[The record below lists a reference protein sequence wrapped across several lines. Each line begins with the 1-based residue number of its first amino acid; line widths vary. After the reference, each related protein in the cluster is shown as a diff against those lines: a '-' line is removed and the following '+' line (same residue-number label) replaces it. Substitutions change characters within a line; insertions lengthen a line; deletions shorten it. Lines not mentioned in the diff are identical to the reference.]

1 MAVILR
7 VIIFGCIRNHVQSVT
22 ACLVSKMGWWGV
34 VWRVSLLVGAIAALF
49 TLPAFRSQR
58 DTIVSLLT
66 SCPLHWFHDAG
77 QSTGLHRV
85 IRTADD
91 KLFSQEDLRTYDGSD
106 SDRGIYLAIL
116 GSVYDVSSGRK
127 HYGPDGSY
135 SFFSGL
141 FSVYLIY

>member
-1 MAVILR
+1 VLLLSDVYA
-7 VIIFGCIRNHVQSVT
+7 IRNHIQSVT
-22 ACLVSKMGWWGV
+22 ACVVSKMGWWGV

-49 TLPAFRSQR
+49 ALPAFRSQG
-58 DTIVSLLT
+58 DAIVSLL
-66 SCPLHWFHDAG
+66 SISPLHWFQDSGPSA
-77 QSTGLHRV
+77 GLHRV
-85 IRTADD
+85 IRTADV
-91 KLFSQEDLRTYDGSD
+91 KLFSHEDLRMYDGSD
-106 SDRGIYLAIL
+106 SNRGIYLAIL